1 MEGSPKVVRRRLV
14 RPSSLLAL
22 PPRGREGGRR
32 NRFCR
37 VLRSSRLLK
46 RGERH
51 DSDASLGYES
61 ESHVARSPGAVDD
74 ACEMTS
80 RRAVVHLLRITS
92 HPPSDDHARPDG
104 ETKDGGLKISP
115 LIEMPRSWNQ
125 PSQSSRQC
133 GNAQSRGLFRR
144 FLLSRHNTIV
154 LSLDKN
160 VRKQSR
166 AVILQREAPRVN
178 GSDVASCE

>member
-14 RPSSLLAL
+14 WPSSLLAL

-51 DSDASLGYES
+51 NSDASLRYES

-92 HPPSDDHARPDG
+92 HPPSGDHARPDG

-115 LIEMPRSWNQ
+115 LIEMPRAWNQ
-125 PSQSSRQC
+125 PSQSARQC
-133 GNAQSRGLFRR
+133 WYAQLRALFRR
-144 FLLSRHNTIV
+144 NLLSLHNTIV
-154 LSLDKN
+154 LSIDKN
-160 VRKQSR
+160 ALK
-166 AVILQREAPRVN
+166 
-178 GSDVASCE
+178 